1 MYATVALLLASVSAL
16 EIVSKTL
23 PLQVGTPIAKPCRIA
38 APANIAFREDFQAVD
53 AQLDLGKQAIVVENA
68 ANAVPTDAWDAVPP
82 TDWKCVL
89 PEARDAEATAER
101 LRAQLLPALRGLA
114 DEHQA
119 SLVDCI
125 AKLSGELARAC
136 DARGVDARLHV
147 TRVEDARA
155 SQPCPKFHADTV
167 QARCIATL
175 AGRGTQVLPDD
186 AVDHESESPYTR
198 LLDATAAPYDA
209 RAGDAVLLVGRLWR
223 GQRSAAVHRSPPPPC
238 ACCDWPS
245 RRVVLVLDPGPKTT
259 ATPLIDSVQ
268 LAISNGNDRSKHPM
282 SALDGK
288 KIGFVGAGAM
298 ATAIMQGLLKRG
310 VDASRLMAS
319 DPYAG
324 CRERAAASGIAT
336 TESNAAV
343 AAACDVIVVA
353 VKPGVAALEPW
364 DVRVVRTMPNTPCLV
379 GEAAVGVAR
388 GARAT
393 DANAAAARGL
403 FAGTVVDVPEKLLN
417 AVTAVSGSGPA
428 YVFLFV
434 EALADAGVRAGL
446 PRDVALKLA
455 AQTVKGAAAMQLET
469 GKHPGVLKD
478 QVCSPGGTTIAGVE
492 ALEKN
497 GFRFAAMSAVAAANA
512 RADDKAGRPGRREGR

>member
-1 MYATVALLLASVSAL
+1 MYATVALLLASVDAL
-16 EIVSKTL
+16 KTVSKTL

-38 APANIAFREDFQAVD
+38 APANIAFQEDFQAVD

-114 DEHQA
+114 DEHQE

-198 LLDATAAPYDA
+198 LLDGTAPPYDA

-238 ACCDWPS
+238 TCCDWPS
-245 RRVVLVLDPGPKTT
+245 RRVVLVLDPENDG
-259 ATPLIDSVQ
+259 DV
-268 LAISNGNDRSKHPM
+268 LA
-282 SALDGK
+282 
-288 KIGFVGAGAM
+288 
-298 ATAIMQGLLKRG
+298 
-310 VDASRLMAS
+310 
-319 DPYAG
+319 
-324 CRERAAASGIAT
+324 C
-336 TESNAAV
+336 
-343 AAACDVIVVA
+343 
-353 VKPGVAALEPW
+353 
-364 DVRVVRTMPNTPCLV
+364 
-379 GEAAVGVAR
+379 
-388 GARAT
+388 
-393 DANAAAARGL
+393 AAAA
-403 FAGTVVDVPEKLLN
+403 P
-417 AVTAVSGSGPA
+417 P
-428 YVFLFV
+428 
-434 EALADAGVRAGL
+434 
-446 PRDVALKLA
+446 PRPGLA
-455 AQTVKGAAAMQLET
+455 AIQHELAASIMRMIV
-469 GKHPGVLKD
+469 G
-478 QVCSPGGTTIAGVE
+478 
-492 ALEKN
+492 
-497 GFRFAAMSAVAAANA
+497 
-512 RADDKAGRPGRREGR
+512 